1 MKVVAEMRLGELAAY
16 VCSHLDN
23 RGIRVVLSGG
33 ACVAIYASDRY
44 SSMDLDFI
52 DRLHTTRRQLKA
64 ALAEIGFTEERK
76 YFIHPDTQ
84 FFLEFPSGPLAVG
97 NEPVGAIEEL
107 HLETGT
113 LRLLSPT
120 DCVKDRLAAF
130 YHWKDRQCLQQAVWV
145 TLERDVDWVEIER
158 WSRQEGE
165 IEKFGEFR
173 RNFDTE
179 IFEIRRAKTTF
190 NQPNQ

>member
-1 MKVVAEMRLGELAAY
+1 MKAIARMIIGELAAY
-16 VCSHLDN
+16 VCSHLEG

-33 ACVAIYASDRY
+33 GCVAIYASDRY

-64 ALAEIGFTEERK
+64 ALAEIGFHEENR

-97 NEPVGAIEEL
+97 NEPVAAVEVL

-113 LRLLSPT
+113 LKLLSPT

-130 YHWKDRQCLQQAVWV
+130 YHWNDRQCLQQAVWV
-145 TLERDVDWVEIER
+145 ALEQNVDWVEIER
-158 WSRQEGE
+158 WSRQEKE
-165 IEKFGEFR
+165 MEKFEVFRKKFEEDLNFR
-173 RNFDTE
+173 RREEKPAAGRN
-179 IFEIRRAKTTF
+179 
-190 NQPNQ
+190 

>member
-1 MKVVAEMRLGELAAY
+1 MKAIAQMTIGELAAY
-16 VCSHLDN
+16 VCSHLDS

-33 ACVAIYASDRY
+33 GCVAIYASDRY

-64 ALAEIGFTEERK
+64 ALAEIGFYEENR

-97 NEPVGAIEEL
+97 NEPVSAVEEL

-113 LRLLSPT
+113 LKLLSPT
-120 DCVKDRLAAF
+120 DCVKDRLAAYF
-130 YHWKDRQCLQQAVWV
+130 HWNDRQCLQQAVWV
-145 TLERDVDWVEIER
+145 ALGRHVHWDEIER
-158 WSRQEGE
+158 WSRQEGG
-165 IEKFGEFR
+165 IDKFEVFR
-173 RNFDTE
+173 KKFDENYQLRDNMKEQDGGST
-179 IFEIRRAKTTF
+179 
-190 NQPNQ
+190 

>member
-1 MKVVAEMRLGELAAY
+1 MKAIAQMAIGELAAY
-16 VCSHLDN
+16 VCSHLDS

-33 ACVAIYASDRY
+33 GCVAIYASDRY

-64 ALAEIGFTEERK
+64 ALAEIGFHEENR

-97 NEPVGAIEEL
+97 NEPVAAVEEL

-113 LRLLSPT
+113 LKLLSPT

-130 YHWKDRQCLQQAVWV
+130 FHWNDRQCLQQAVWV
-145 TLERDVDWVEIER
+145 ALERHVDWDEIER

-165 IEKFGEFR
+165 MEKFEVFRKKLEEDLNFR
-173 RNFDTE
+173 RREEKPTLERN
-179 IFEIRRAKTTF
+179 
-190 NQPNQ
+190 